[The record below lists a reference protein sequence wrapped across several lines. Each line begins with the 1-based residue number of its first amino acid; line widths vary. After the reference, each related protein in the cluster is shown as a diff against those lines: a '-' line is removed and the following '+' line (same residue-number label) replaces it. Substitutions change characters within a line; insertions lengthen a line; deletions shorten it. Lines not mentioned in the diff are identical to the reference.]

1 MSYFDKQNSLHHVI
15 GTVHTVVSLLFMAVK
30 YLHGFNKFQ
39 SFEYYKFMDNHF
51 ISIFILQ

>member
-1 MSYFDKQNSLHHVI
+1 MSYFDKQTSLHHVI